1 MITET
6 GWTRVLTQRFLERYG
21 KLLEGVR
28 IQTTPTI
35 VRKGGFAKVVRYD
48 TIPEINGHYYM
59 LEEEAVP
66 GKEVPLLPFEVFW
79 IAVEDLDRLFPE
91 EKPVVTNA
99 ARYSAYGVKY
109 CLTRYGKELVGSL
122 VTTKANAVRK
132 GGDAVIVEYVE
143 HADGPFYLVVEGD
156 DLRRLPL
163 YPHEL
168 VWFRGQNENTRMSIS
183 ADELA
188 KLLREIS
195 KGPGYT
201 NNWVKLEESGNE

>member
-1 MITET
+1 MITEI
-6 GWTRVLTQRFLERYG
+6 GWTRVSTQRFLERYG

-35 VRKGGFAKVVRYD
+35 MRKGGYAKVVRYD
-48 TIPEINGHYYM
+48 TIPEIDGHYYM
-59 LEEEAVP
+59 VEEEAVP

-79 IAVEDLDRLFPE
+79 IAVADIDRLFPE
-91 EKPVVTNA
+91 EKPASEDLAKNV
-99 ARYSAYGVKY
+99 AYGVAY

-122 VTTKANAVRK
+122 VNTKANAIRK
-132 GGDAVIVEYVE
+132 GGNAVIVEYVVR
-143 HADGPFYLVVEGD
+143 ADGRFYLVVEEGD
-156 DLRRLPL
+156 QRKLPL

-188 KLLREIS
+188 KLLGLGRRS
-195 KGPGYT
+195 KETFGHYCI
-201 NNWVKLEESGNE
+201 